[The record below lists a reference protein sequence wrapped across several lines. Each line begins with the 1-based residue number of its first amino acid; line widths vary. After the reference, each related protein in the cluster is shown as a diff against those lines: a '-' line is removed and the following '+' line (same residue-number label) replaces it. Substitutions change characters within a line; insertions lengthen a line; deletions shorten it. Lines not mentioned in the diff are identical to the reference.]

1 MNLFTSTRGGVY
13 VIGQAVRMS
22 WDDEED
28 QDSLSSV
35 DVEFTN
41 LNCAASELWLV
52 ALTPSRSLGYYHVRT
67 LVYIW

>member
-1 MNLFTSTRGGVY
+1 M
-13 VIGQAVRMS
+13 IGQVVSLS
-22 WDDEED
+22 WDDKED

-41 LNCAASELWLV
+41 LNWAASELWLV
-52 ALTPSRSLGYYHVRT
+52 ALTPSRSLGYAHVRT